1 MRVELQWS
9 HVHHEYGCTMVY
21 GQDRGICSACAVAE
35 GVSAAVVNHGS
46 IEGRPSHGQRS
57 PFKLSLAKRKR
68 GMLITS
74 PREEQDLREYR
85 IPCKPLWSHLFQAS
99 PGGHFVRDATWI
111 KLGHKN
117 HSTSRWYASKTFVKL
132 CYDFCSLNKV
142 CCWSSGVMTVGWN
155 LTVTPMMTR
164 GWHVRVNNLIL
175 SEATKRSAWMM
186 KFIQLV
192 KIWETVDWDI
202 KLIT

>member
-142 CCWSSGVMTVGWN
+142 CCWSSGSDDCQWMKISLWRQWWLVVGMCAWTTWFSQRPQRDLLGWGN
-155 LTVTPMMTR
+155 LPSSWRSERQWTETPNR
-164 GWHVRVNNLIL
+164 
-175 SEATKRSAWMM
+175 
-186 KFIQLV
+186 
-192 KIWETVDWDI
+192 
-202 KLIT
+202 

>member
-1 MRVELQWS
+1 MIS
-9 HVHHEYGCTMVY
+9 VHGYVRFSDEFTVQFTVKYTNNLAHAHYHPCNEYQAAFSSSPLHTKKRPG
-21 GQDRGICSACAVAE
+21 DEASSACAVAE

-117 HSTSRWYASKTFVKL
+117 HSTSR
-132 CYDFCSLNKV
+132 
-142 CCWSSGVMTVGWN
+142 
-155 LTVTPMMTR
+155 
-164 GWHVRVNNLIL
+164 
-175 SEATKRSAWMM
+175 
-186 KFIQLV
+186 
-192 KIWETVDWDI
+192 
-202 KLIT
+202 